1 MICGGV
7 GSGGRI
13 SFGTKVSATSS
24 SSSISISSLESTE
37 VSMLAPDVTFSGVTS
52 NTLSITLKSLLEC
65 SSSPVRELVSFL
77 SLEADLETRR
87 MIYKR
92 EYHNPLLVY
101 EYNGVVKLRVLH
113 KGSMF
118 KNIHATGQYL
128 W

>member
-1 MICGGV
+1 
-7 GSGGRI
+7 
-13 SFGTKVSATSS
+13 
-24 SSSISISSLESTE
+24 
-37 VSMLAPDVTFSGVTS
+37 MLAPDVTFSGVTS